1 MDLFVPQKESAR
13 VDESQ
18 IRFNIAWGWKTNA
31 HLLPD
36 KLLQPDEFICT
47 TFQLAEDVSLS
58 VSYYEK
64 SDNIAKAFMV
74 FVAYCPGYGSVS
86 IKYDSL
92 TNTNVALRYRQ
103 QDSQWYGRIYIEN
116 SDKHRHT
123 YSRYGRKGIFRF
135 PITLLL
141 VGSPPPS
148 ATPPPPPPPPQC
160 GGPKLGRGR
169 LFDPAISDV
178 TFVLNSDKG
187 VIKIPTSRYV
197 LADASE
203 VFYRMFSAGF
213 SESKAQLP
221 IRIAV
226 NDVDEG
232 PVRAMVEFV
241 TTNSIITELAD
252 ISQRKQLYDLSEK
265 YKLDSL
271 ASAAADLI
279 IKINLNVETMIELL
293 EFAGKYSRK
302 VLFTAC
308 FEYFK
313 EHRKELDKEALTRAL
328 ESGNC
333 GVVTAAVKLLMD

>member
-1 MDLFVPQKESAR
+1 
-13 VDESQ
+13 
-18 IRFNIAWGWKTNA
+18 
-31 HLLPD
+31 
-36 KLLQPDEFICT
+36 
-47 TFQLAEDVSLS
+47 
-58 VSYYEK
+58 
-64 SDNIAKAFMV
+64 
-74 FVAYCPGYGSVS
+74 
-86 IKYDSL
+86 
-92 TNTNVALRYRQ
+92 
-103 QDSQWYGRIYIEN
+103 
-116 SDKHRHT
+116 
-123 YSRYGRKGIFRF
+123 
-135 PITLLL
+135 
-141 VGSPPPS
+141 
-148 ATPPPPPPPPQC
+148 
-160 GGPKLGRGR
+160 
-169 LFDPAISDV
+169 
-178 TFVLNSDKG
+178 
-187 VIKIPTSRYV
+187 
-197 LADASE
+197 
-203 VFYRMFSAGF
+203 MFSAGF

-333 GVVTAAVKLLMD
+333 GVVMAAVKLLMD